1 MFCLLCLL
9 HQNSSNQRN
18 QHSSWIPCLKQQGNV
33 GATKGGSNIIL
44 KKVPGKSFEH
54 LPASPSNS
62 WTYMVLNFWQKWAL
76 TVGYAE
82 LRKGRPAV
90 LMLLTISRLISLI
103 KLANLQM
110 GSINY
115 KPFLAGMDDLAL
127 INMEPSLNSM
137 PIANLQYKK
146 THTLWNTPSRIFLC
160 HFYGRYIDQA

>member
-1 MFCLLCLL
+1 
-9 HQNSSNQRN
+9 
-18 QHSSWIPCLKQQGNV
+18 
-33 GATKGGSNIIL
+33 
-44 KKVPGKSFEH
+44 
-54 LPASPSNS
+54 
-62 WTYMVLNFWQKWAL
+62 MVLNFWQKWAL

-127 INMEPSLNSM
+127 INMDPSLNSM

-146 THTLWNTPSRIFLC
+146 NAYALKHPTSYILSLLWQ
-160 HFYGRYIDQA
+160 ID